1 MPTGFVAHRIA
12 LVVIVVLCGAGG
24 AMSSDSMPALR
35 RGPITDTDRAFWSF
49 QPVKQV
55 TPPKAAED
63 SWRRNPIDAFIL
75 SSLRERGLAPSQEA
89 ERVTLIRRATFDL
102 HGLPPA
108 PAEVDAFVADASPNA
123 YEKLIDR
130 LLASPRYGE
139 RWARHWLDVARYAE
153 SDGFKQ
159 DAYRPGAWHYRDY
172 VIRSFNDDKPYDRF
186 VAEQL
191 AGDEIA
197 PDDPDVVVAT
207 GFLRHG
213 TYEYN
218 QRDVPKQWSEILN
231 EITDVTGDALL
242 GLSVGCARC
251 HDHKFDPISQA
262 DYYRLQAFFT
272 PLLPRDELLATPAD
286 RAAFTSTNAEW
297 ERKTAMARAE
307 LAVFEAPYVRKASE
321 TALAKFP
328 PSMQAILA
336 APGTGRTPI
345 EQQWA
350 ALAQKQVYDP
360 DENPVKVDGK
370 DKAAK
375 ERHEVLKKQLAAF
388 DGDRPKPL
396 PRGMIVTDVGPIAP
410 PTCIPGKA
418 DAPLEPGAPTV
429 LEGGPLQV
437 PAIQP
442 TATTTG
448 RRTALAKWITDP
460 ANPLTARVM
469 VNRVWQAHFG
479 RGLVATSS
487 DFGTLGERPSH
498 PELLD
503 WLAAE
508 FVRPGDGLAQS
519 ERASMGW
526 RLKPLHRLIM
536 TSAAYRQASVG
547 ATQFDVAMAKDP
559 DNRLLWRMTPR
570 RLDAEQVRDAM
581 LAVTGELENESC
593 GPPADASSPRRSVY
607 LKVVRNKPERL
618 LEAFDSPESFCSVA
632 SRNSTTTVTQSL
644 LMMNGAWPLKR
655 ATAFAD
661 RVRREAKASDAS
673 GQIEAAYRLAFART
687 PSEDERQ
694 RSLKFIAQAESEA
707 PAGAGLDVGLVDLC
721 HVLLSSN
728 EFLYVD

>member
-1 MPTGFVAHRIA
+1 MRFPIA
-12 LVVIVVLCGAGG
+12 AGILSVLCAT
-24 AMSSDSMPALR
+24 AVLADPAHLR
-35 RGPITDTDRAFWSF
+35 PKRSHITDADRAFWSF
-49 QPVKQV
+49 RPVQSV
-55 TPPKAAED
+55 ATPDAKGD
-63 SWRRNPIDAFIL
+63 SWPRNPIDAFVL
-75 SSLRERGLAPSQEA
+75 SKLREQGLAPSKEA
-89 ERVTLIRRATFDL
+89 DRSTLIRRATFDL
-102 HGLPPA
+102 HGLPPT

-159 DAYRPGAWHYRDY
+159 DSYRPGAWHYRDY

-197 PDDPDVVVAT
+197 PDDPNVVVAT

-218 QRDVPKQWSEILN
+218 QRDVPKQWSDILN

-251 HDHKFDPISQA
+251 HNHKFDPITQA

-286 RAAFTSTNAEW
+286 RAAFNSANVEW
-297 ERKTAMARAE
+297 ERKTAVARAE
-307 LAVFEAPYVRKASE
+307 LAAFEAPYVRKASE

-336 APGTGRTPI
+336 APTTSRTPI

-350 ALAQKQVYDP
+350 ALAQRQVYDP

-375 ERHEVLKKQLAAF
+375 ERHEALKKQLAAF

-396 PRGMIVTDVGPIAP
+396 ARGMIVTDVGPIAP
-410 PTCIPGKA
+410 PTCIPDKV

-429 LEGGPLQV
+429 LEDGALKV
-437 PAIQP
+437 PSIQA

-460 ANPLTARVM
+460 SNPLTARVM

-508 FVRPGDGLAQS
+508 FVRPSQGGPAVS
-519 ERASMGW
+519 ERSESMGW

-547 ATQFDVAMAKDP
+547 ATKAEVAIAKDP
-559 DNRLLWRMTPR
+559 DNRLLWRMAPR
-570 RLDAEQVRDAM
+570 RLDAEQVRDAV

-593 GPPADASSPRRSVY
+593 GPPAEASSPRRSVY

-618 LEAFDSPESFCSVA
+618 LEAFDAPESFCSVA

-644 LMMNGAWPLKR
+644 LMMNNAWPLKR

-661 RVRREAKASDAS
+661 RVRRETKASDSNA
-673 GQIEAAYRLAFART
+673 QIEAAYRLAFARG
-687 PSEDERQ
+687 PSTDERE
-694 RSLKFIAQAESEA
+694 RALKFIDLAEADA